1 MLIGESTM
9 AQYGCSLTPSYR
21 TFPSAIYSVHQDEG
35 HDSSFAGAG
44 VGPSLIG
51 GISGDAKK
59 IVDGCVVCRPDR
71 FKEWRKA
78 PELRNPDTR
87 AHQFIDSRR
96 QLAVLLKVSFEG
108 VALRFSCRLGE
119 PSSGD
124 IIELG
129 QENSKLIVE
138 GAK

>member
-1 MLIGESTM
+1 M
-9 AQYGCSLTPSYR
+9 AQYGCSLSPSCR
-21 TFPSAIYSVHQDEG
+21 TFPSAINSVHQDEG
-35 HDSSFAGAG
+35 HDSSLAGAG

-59 IVDGCVVCRPDR
+59 IVDGCVVYRPDR

-78 PELRNPDTR
+78 PELRNPDTGVR
-87 AHQFIDSRR
+87 QFINRRR
-96 QLAVLLKVSFEG
+96 QPAVLPKVPFEG
-108 VALRFSCRLGE
+108 VALSFSCRLDE

-129 QENSKLIVE
+129 RENSKLIVE

>member
-1 MLIGESTM
+1 M
-9 AQYGCSLTPSYR
+9 
-21 TFPSAIYSVHQDEG
+21 HQDEG
-35 HDSSFAGAG
+35 HDSSLAGAR

-59 IVDGCVVCRPDR
+59 IVDGSVVYRPDR

-87 AHQFIDSRR
+87 ARQFINSRR
-96 QLAVLLKVSFEG
+96 QLAVLPKVSFEG
-108 VALRFSCRLGE
+108 VPLRFSCRLGE
-119 PSSGD
+119 PSSGA

-129 QENSKLIVE
+129 RENSKLIVE